1 MPVEA
6 PGPGAEV
13 DYSSTARD
21 YARYRAGFPEELFER
36 LDRFGIGRAGQRILD
51 LGTGTGDL
59 ARGLARRGADV
70 IGIDPSA
77 DLLAVAEE
85 LDHEAGV
92 SVEYRV
98 GIAEETGLPD
108 ASRDVVSAAQC
119 WHWFDRPR
127 AAREVRRV
135 LAAGGSIVI
144 CQLDRPHVPGSV
156 GLATLELQQ
165 RHNPGFRLPYGDQ
178 AGHGIYP
185 PWLGDLSEAGFVG
198 LETFSFDITIPY
210 THEAWRGRCRASGPC
225 GGSMRAADVDRFD
238 RELAALLAADYP
250 DEPMEVP
257 HRVWAVV
264 GRAPA

>member
-6 PGPGAEV
+6 PGPGAAV
-13 DYSSTARD
+13 DYSATARD
-21 YARYRAGFPEELFER
+21 YARYRAGFPDELFER
-36 LDRFGIGRAGQRILD
+36 LQAMGVGRAGQRILD

-59 ARGLARRGADV
+59 ARGFARRGADV
-70 IGIDPSA
+70 IGLDISG
-77 DLLAVAEE
+77 DLLAVAED
-85 LDHEAGV
+85 LDREAGV
-92 SVEYRV
+92 RVEYRV
-98 GIAEETGLPD
+98 GIAEETGMGA
-108 ASRDVVSAAQC
+108 ASCDVVSAAQC

-135 LAAGGSIVI
+135 LAAGGSVAI
-144 CQLDRPHVPGSV
+144 CQLDRPHIPGSV
-156 GLATLELQQ
+156 GLATLELQL
-165 RHNPGFRLPYGDQ
+165 RHNPEFKLPYGDL

-185 PWLGDLSEAGFVG
+185 PWLGDLSEAGFVH

-225 GGSMRAADVDRFD
+225 SGSMDAADVERFD
-238 RELAALLAADYP
+238 RELAELLAEEYP

-264 GRAPA
+264 GRVPA